1 MNRYVYSAVRETLE
15 NTEETDGQT
24 QRPRLSV
31 LLHKG
36 TDKYLMDGRTDGR
49 MDGWVNE
56 WAWI

>member
-49 MDGWVNE
+49 MDGWMGE
-56 WAWI
+56 